1 MLELTPVLDNSKDIP
16 LYIQLYEYIK
26 TEIQNDKIKPGTKL
40 PSKRKLSQ
48 HLKISQ
54 NTIQSAYEQL
64 CSEGYAESRP
74 RKGIFITKI
83 DNDLFKLSISTKEDK
98 IINSSAC
105 LPANSETIIDFNY
118 GSIDA
123 ESFPFATWRK
133 LTFQSLF
140 PENSDILALGDPQGD
155 INLRKEISD
164 YIFQS
169 RGVKCSPK
177 QIVLGAGTQI
187 LLTLLCMIL
196 GKNHIYAFENPGF
209 NRARHV
215 FTDQGINV
223 IPIYLDEYGISIK
236 ELRQSCAKVV
246 YVTPS
251 HQFPSGVVMPVSRRL
266 ELLKWCR
273 EEDSFIIE
281 DDYDSEFRY
290 IGKPIP
296 SLQCLD
302 DTGRV
307 IYMGTFSKSLIPS
320 VRINYVVLPQEL
332 LNIYNDKFKIYN
344 QTVSRLHQDTLYKFM
359 RQGYWSRHLN
369 KMRTVYRKKHTVLIA
384 AINKYLNNTVKVKI
398 IGESSGLHILL
409 QIENGMSENQLITSA
424 MDMDVKVYPTSVYY
438 YKHNKNEIPCIML
451 GFGALSEDQINLG
464 IKTLKRAWNI

>member
-1 MLELTPVLDNSKDIP
+1 MLELTPELNSSKDIP

-54 NTIQSAYEQL
+54 NTVQSAYEQL
-64 CSEGYAESRP
+64 SSEGYAESRP
-74 RKGIFITKI
+74 RKGIFTTEI
-83 DNDLFKLSISTKEDK
+83 DNDLFKLSINHKTDN
-98 IINSSAC
+98 IISKNDSLSAD
-105 LPANSETIIDFNY
+105 SDSIIDFNY
-118 GSIDA
+118 GSIDT

-140 PENSDILALGDPQGD
+140 PESSDILALGDPQGD
-155 INLRKEISD
+155 ILLRKEISD

-169 RGVKCSPK
+169 RGVKCSPE

-187 LLTLLCMIL
+187 ILTLLCMIL
-196 GKNHIYAFENPGF
+196 GRNHIYAFENPGF

-215 FTDQGINV
+215 FTDQGIKV
-223 IPIYLDEYGISIK
+223 IPISLDEYGISIK
-236 ELRQSCAKVV
+236 ELKQSCAKVV

-251 HQFPSGVVMPVSRRL
+251 HQFPSGIVMPVSRRL

-273 EEDSFIIE
+273 EEDGFIIE

-290 IGKPIP
+290 IGRPIP

-302 DTGRV
+302 DIGHV

-332 LNIYNDKFKIYN
+332 LKIYNDNFKIYN

-359 RQGYWSRHLN
+359 SQGHWSRHLN
-369 KMRTVYRKKHTVLIA
+369 KMRTVYRKKHAVLIA
-384 AINKYLNNTVKVKI
+384 AINKYLNEKIKV
-398 IGESSGLHILL
+398 IGENSGLHILL
-409 QIENGMSENQLITSA
+409 QVKNGMTESQLIISA
-424 MDMDVKVYPTSVYY
+424 MDMNIKVYPSSVYY
-438 YKHNKNEIPCIML
+438 YKDNKNETPCVML
-451 GFGALSEDQINLG
+451 GFGALSEEQIEQG
-464 IKTLKRAWNI
+464 IKTLKEAWNL